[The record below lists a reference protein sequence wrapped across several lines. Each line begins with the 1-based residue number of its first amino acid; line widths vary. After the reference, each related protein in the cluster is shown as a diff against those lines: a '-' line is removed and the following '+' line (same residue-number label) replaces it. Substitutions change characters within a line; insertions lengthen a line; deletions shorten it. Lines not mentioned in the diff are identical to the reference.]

1 MATTD
6 VFRTMVVPAA
16 NAPLA
21 RQIAETVAPV
31 AGLGMWQSMLSADG
45 QEPVTHYVSTGY
57 IGPEWEVLMPVQTWE
72 EIDGVWTLTDAYP
85 GDAVQLLAA
94 IQAEDPDTTITLP
107 QLVGLFATC
116 DVTMQ
121 DPWVA
126 FQRLGL
132 QIVQAEEVLP
142 A

>member
-1 MATTD
+1 MTD
-6 VFRTMVVPAA
+6 VFRTMIVPAA
-16 NAPLA
+16 EVTLA
-21 RQIAETVAPV
+21 RQIATTVAPV
-31 AGLGMWQSMLSADG
+31 GGVGMFTTPLSSSG
-45 QEPVTHYVSTGY
+45 QGPATHYISTGF
-57 IGPEWEVLMPVQTWE
+57 IGPEWEVLMPLQTWE
-72 EIDGVWTLTDAYP
+72 EVDGVWTQTDAYP

-94 IQAEDPDTTITLP
+94 IQAADPDTTITLP
-107 QLVGLFATC
+107 QLVGLFAAC

-132 QIVQAEEVLP
+132 QIVQVEEVLP